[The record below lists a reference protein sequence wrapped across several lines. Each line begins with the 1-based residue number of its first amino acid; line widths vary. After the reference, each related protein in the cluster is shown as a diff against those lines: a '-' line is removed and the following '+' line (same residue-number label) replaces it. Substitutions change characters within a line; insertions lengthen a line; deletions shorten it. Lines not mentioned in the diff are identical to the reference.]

1 MMLRAAGWV
10 EMGHWDMSWP
20 PGKGTR
26 RSSLCFFVCSQ
37 WRVMEG
43 GQERYVWKLF
53 RLEHVLGMVIYGRAG
68 R

>member
-26 RSSLCFFVCSQ
+26 RSSLCFFCVFTVESDG
-37 WRVMEG
+37 R
-43 GQERYVWKLF
+43 
-53 RLEHVLGMVIYGRAG
+53 RAG
-68 R
+68 ALCLEAI